1 MRMILTCSTRG
12 SSMGAPRLIYLTSVV
27 MSDEALELLRAA
39 QRVVDAVVTSA
50 PNVRATSVKLESS
63 AALIVQR
70 T

>member
-1 MRMILTCSTRG
+1 
-12 SSMGAPRLIYLTSVV
+12 MGAPRLIYLTSVV
-27 MSDEALELLRAA
+27 MSSEALELLRAA